1 MKTKHIWATGLRG
14 SDVASFTA
22 VPGFDLLLRDKDA
35 KVIDVLATI
44 QAGFAITR
52 VGDSKGFAGLW
63 GAILRSLQCYGE
75 RFETSLLVNAS
86 ATMNPSECDVCD

>member
-35 KVIDVLATI
+35 RVIDVLATI

-52 VGDSKGFAGLW
+52 VGDSKVFAVLW
-63 GAILRSLQCYGE
+63 GAIRNESPGE
-75 RFETSLLVNAS
+75 CLGYHE
-86 ATMNPSECDVCD
+86 SE